1 LDVSETM
8 FQDVLFLTELECFV
22 IDFQVLLLLTKTIKK
37 NLKLKKA
44 IKQILDE
51 KLCIS

>member
-1 LDVSETM
+1 M

-37 NLKLKKA
+37 NLKLKKH
-44 IKQILDE
+44 
-51 KLCIS
+51 ISLSGTVDASSYALK